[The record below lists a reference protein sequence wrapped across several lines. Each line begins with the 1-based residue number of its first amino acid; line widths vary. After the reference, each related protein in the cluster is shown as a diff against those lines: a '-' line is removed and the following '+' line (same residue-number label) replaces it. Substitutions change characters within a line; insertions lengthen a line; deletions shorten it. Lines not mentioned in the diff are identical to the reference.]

1 MPKARDVNWQKIGV
15 ARWLD
20 RAEAAAWL
28 NTCEQYIIE
37 KVDCAVQ
44 PVSLIGTTKK
54 VYDKLKLDRFM
65 EAQSPAPFKS
75 SKPHSTSEFKGA

>member
-44 PVSLIGTTKK
+44 PVSLVGTTKK

-65 EAQSPAPFKS
+65 ELQKPSPLKALNPT
-75 SKPHSTSEFKGA
+75 PPVG